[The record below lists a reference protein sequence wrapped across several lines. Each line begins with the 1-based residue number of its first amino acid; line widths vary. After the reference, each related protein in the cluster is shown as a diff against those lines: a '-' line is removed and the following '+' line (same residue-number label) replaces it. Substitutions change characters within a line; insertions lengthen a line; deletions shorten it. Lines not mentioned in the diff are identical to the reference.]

1 MIVRVDQKAFGREK
15 RRLDKL
21 FNSISQGAF
30 VAAKSDCNEYASTVK
45 TGIGVTSPPAFAPPW
60 EPLSPMWKAIK
71 KDRKNQFWA
80 ETYGIYRA
88 INTKILIKTTKLI
101 RIFAGILKTTDGDAF
116 DRAQRNE
123 YGIGLGPERPLFE
136 PAKDVSSQMT
146 GSGRR
151 LKSNL
156 RFKRVVTAAVK
167 MAYK

>member
-1 MIVRVDQKAFGREK
+1 MIVRVDKTAFAREK
-15 RRLDKL
+15 KRLDNL
-21 FNSISQGAF
+21 FRAVSQGAF
-30 VAAKSDCNEYASTVK
+30 VAAKTSADEYASTVK
-45 TGIGVTSPPAFAPPW
+45 TGIGVTSPPSFAPSW
-60 EPLSPMWKAIK
+60 EPLSKMWLAMK

-88 INTKILIKTTKLI
+88 INTKIITKTTKLI

-156 RFKRVVTAAVK
+156 RFKQVVKNAVK
-167 MAYK
+167 RVYR